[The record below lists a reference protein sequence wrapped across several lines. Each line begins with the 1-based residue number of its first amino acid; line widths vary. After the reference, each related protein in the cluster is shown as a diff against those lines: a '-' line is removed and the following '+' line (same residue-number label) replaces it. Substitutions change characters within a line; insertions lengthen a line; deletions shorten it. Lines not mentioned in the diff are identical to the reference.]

1 MDPIIRIC
9 KNIPGQRPG
18 SNFRRLRHIPIESC
32 RRQPDQQWLLTEST
46 GLESTLRLHAIDCEL
61 ALTEVYGKVELQN
74 EADG

>member
-1 MDPIIRIC
+1 
-9 KNIPGQRPG
+9 
-18 SNFRRLRHIPIESC
+18 LRHVPIESC